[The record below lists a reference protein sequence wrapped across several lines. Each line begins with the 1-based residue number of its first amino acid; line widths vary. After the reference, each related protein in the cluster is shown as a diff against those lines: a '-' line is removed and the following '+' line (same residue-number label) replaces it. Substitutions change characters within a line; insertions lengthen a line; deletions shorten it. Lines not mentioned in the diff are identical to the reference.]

1 MTDMDDRQKAFEAKY
16 ALDQEVMFRIE
27 ARASKLFGL
36 WLAEQMGLSADE
48 AKVFAGNVVSSNLDE
63 PGFEDVKRA
72 VRPVITEKGLDIS
85 EHTLD
90 TKLEHFMEEA
100 RIQILDEKKQNS

>member
-1 MTDMDDRQKAFEAKY
+1 MDDREKAFENKY

-36 WLAEQMGLSADE
+36 WIAEQLGMNADD
-48 AKVFAGNVVSSNLDE
+48 AKVFAGTVVSANLDE

-72 VRPVITEKGLDIS
+72 VRPILAEKGLNLS
-85 EHTLD
+85 EHTID
-90 TKLEHFMEEA
+90 SQLEHFMEEA
-100 RIQILDEKKQNS
+100 RIQIVTEKR

>member
-1 MTDMDDRQKAFEAKY
+1 MSDMNEREKAFEKKY

-36 WLAEQMGLSADE
+36 WIAEKLGLSGDD
-48 AKVFAGNVVSSNLDE
+48 AKTFAGGVVSANLDE

-72 VRPVITEKGLDIS
+72 VRPAIAEKGLDLS
-85 EHTLD
+85 DHALD
-90 TKLEHFMEEA
+90 SQLMHFMEEA
-100 RIQILDEKKQNS
+100 RVQILDETK

>member
-1 MTDMDDRQKAFEAKY
+1 MTDMDDRKKALENKY

-36 WLAEQMGLSADE
+36 WIAEQLSLSGEE
-48 AKVFAGNVVSSNLDE
+48 AKTFAGSVVSANLDE

-72 VRPVITEKGLDIS
+72 VRPVLKEKGLEMS
-85 EHTLD
+85 EDTLD
-90 TKLEHFMEEA
+90 ARLAHFMEEA
-100 RIQILDEKKQNS
+100 HRQITSESK

>member
-1 MTDMDDRQKAFEAKY
+1 MTNMDDRQKAFETKY
-16 ALDQEVMFRIE
+16 ALDQELMFRIE

-36 WLAEQMGLSADE
+36 WLAEQMGMNADE
-48 AKVFAGNVVSSNLDE
+48 AKVFAGSVVSSNLDE

-72 VRPVITEKGLDIS
+72 VRPAIAEKGLSIA

-90 TKLEHFMEEA
+90 SKLEHFMEEA
-100 RIQILDEKKQNS
+100 RLQIMNEQK